1 MIGNGAGT
9 LVTTGTER
17 TARSPTGRMRLADQ
31 LREGFTDAR
40 ARCGAALGSRQ
51 PVSRSVSAERMA

>member
-17 TARSPTGRMRLADQ
+17 GARSPAGRMRLADT
-31 LREGFTDAR
+31 LRHGFTDADLDR
-40 ARCGAALGSRQ
+40 AVRAALAA
-51 PVSRSVSAERMA
+51 VSAMAA